1 MYARTHTHTLKG
13 FKASADIFKGHMLT
27 EKVNRL
33 WYRKE
38 FQSKNKLSDIHKMLL
53 RVQNFDLCTDVRYPE
68 TRGFVWLKLQV
79 LI

>member
-1 MYARTHTHTLKG
+1 MHAHTHTLKG
-13 FKASADIFKGHMLT
+13 FKTSADIFKGHMLT

-53 RVQNFDLCTDVRYPE
+53 RVQNSDLCTGFRYPE
-68 TRGFVWLKLQV
+68 IRGFVWLKLEV